1 MNQLFGSHPAEIL
14 QRFLI
19 RIQTRLN
26 VSDVACFVVDDP
38 FSTPANAMPDKAY
51 IVSFEG
57 TSFNNSVDQTSD
69 YLVETAYVNVT
80 CFNRLSAIDETLR
93 AGSLLSKN
101 DVNLFEMKRRV
112 LLALVNWRLNV
123 EGMNDIEIASTV
135 KATRCGKPQYME
147 TDSGSHGAFLP
158 LTFSVSYAI
167 DVCNGDYNV

>member
-1 MNQLFGSHPAEIL
+1 MAIIAAAHPAEIL

-19 RIQTRLN
+19 RLQTKLD

-57 TSFNNSVDQTSD
+57 TSFNANDDQTFE
-69 YLVETAYVNVT
+69 YLVETAYINVT

-93 AGSLLSKN
+93 AGSFLSKN

-112 LLALVNWRLNV
+112 LMALVGWRLDID
-123 EGMNDIEIASTV
+123 GMDDLEIASIV
-135 KATRCGKPQYME
+135 KASRCGKPLYME

-158 LTFSVSYAI
+158 ITFSVSYAI
-167 DVCNGDYNV
+167 DVCNMEYNV